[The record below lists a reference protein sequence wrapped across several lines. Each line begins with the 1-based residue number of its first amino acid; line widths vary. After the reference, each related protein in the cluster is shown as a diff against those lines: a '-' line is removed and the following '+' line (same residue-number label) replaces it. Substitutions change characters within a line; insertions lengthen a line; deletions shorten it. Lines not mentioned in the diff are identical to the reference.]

1 MGPPMPFIFY
11 LSLLLFTA
19 TAALVG
25 LDLVTAP
32 LPPTQQAAVGGT
44 VIPPGQAQARDKLAR
59 RMADQRDATIEGDPQ
74 RVLTPIYPANPGGVP
89 VIEEA
94 HSTIANQDT
103 TAPHETSG
111 AADDQPSPSA
121 QSAQSA
127 QPVAQQAA
135 NICNVDA
142 CATHYRS
149 FRASDCTYQP
159 YEGPRRFCD
168 VPRTLDRSAARDEAL
183 QTATRIRVVAGD
195 DDVARSYVPVHR
207 PQAAL
212 PFSGILFPSVR

>member
-1 MGPPMPFIFY
+1 MPFVFY

-32 LPPTQQAAVGGT
+32 LPLPLPPTQQAAVGGT
-44 VIPPGQAQARDKLAR
+44 VIPPGQAQARNKLAR

-89 VIEEA
+89 VTEESN
-94 HSTIANQDT
+94 STIANQDT
-103 TAPHETSG
+103 TASHETSSAA
-111 AADDQPSPSA
+111 AADDQPSP
-121 QSAQSA
+121 SAQSA

-142 CATHYRS
+142 CAAHYRS

-168 VPRTLDRSAARDEAL
+168 VPRKLDRSAARDEAL
-183 QTATRIRVVAGD
+183 RTATRIRVVAGD
-195 DDVARSYVPVHR
+195 DDVVRSYVSVHR
-207 PQAAL
+207 PQATL